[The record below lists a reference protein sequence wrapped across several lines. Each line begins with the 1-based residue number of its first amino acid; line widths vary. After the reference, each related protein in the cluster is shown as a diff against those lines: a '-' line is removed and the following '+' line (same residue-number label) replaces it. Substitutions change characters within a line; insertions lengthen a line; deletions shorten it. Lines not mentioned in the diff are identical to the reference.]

1 MTPVAYDVSGWLYS
15 INGDRRPQSVGVA
28 PTALKAGRRRNGLH
42 PRMSD
47 DLDRFASM
55 ERMLQ
60 ELNQQLAAFQEWC
73 HVEMESRE
81 ARIAKLAR
89 ANAWAQAELARLRM
103 IINSVGAIASQAEP
117 PPELAAEEDL
127 GA

>member
-1 MTPVAYDVSGWLYS
+1 
-15 INGDRRPQSVGVA
+15 
-28 PTALKAGRRRNGLH
+28 
-42 PRMSD
+42 MSD

-89 ANAWAQAELARLRM
+89 ANTWAQAELARLRM